1 MENNDLFGGVYYIN
15 LESRTDRKQEIEEEL
30 NKMGLKYNRF
40 NAIQNDY
47 GIIGCTQSHLE
58 VLKDAKRNNLKNVL
72 IFEDDFLFLISK
84 ERFFEQI
91 TSFFDQNNDYDVLML
106 SYNLNKSEDYNE
118 QLYKVLDCQTASGY
132 IVNNK
137 FLDKLINLYEQN
149 LPLLISTGMHW
160 VYANDVVWK
169 QLQPNSNWF
178 ALKERAGLQRPSYS
192 NLTNSFVDY
201 KC

>member
-58 VLKDAKRNNLKNVL
+58 VLKDAKKNNLKNVL

-84 ERFFEQI
+84 ERFWNQV
-91 TSFFDQNNDYDVLML
+91 TTFFDQNNDYDVLML

-118 QLYKVLDCQTASGY
+118 QLLKVLDCQTASGY

-137 FLDKLINLYEQN
+137 FFDKLINLYEQN

-178 ALKERAGLQRPSYS
+178 ALKERVGLQRPSYS